1 MSILVYFLGVII
13 SAGVWFILIKLRQ
26 GGFYIPL
33 PRKQDGNLLDPLNRG
48 RINWNVLMI
57 GWLVMAVLWPA
68 GWAFLILFYLTV
80 CAITLVVWL
89 WQITIGNEKL
99 ARKIFNMK
107 DN

>member
-26 GGFYIPL
+26 CGFYIPL
-33 PRKQDGNLLDPLNRG
+33 PGKNGGNLLDPLNRG
-48 RINWNVLMI
+48 RINWNALMI
-57 GWLVMAVLWPA
+57 GWLVMAVFWPF
-68 GWAFLILFYLTV
+68 GWAFLILFYLIV
-80 CAITLVVWL
+80 CALTILIWL